1 MSHKKSKSIQVRLT
15 EQEWILIKQ
24 LTNNNPSEYLR
35 QLWLKRLNKQITIK
49 ISYQFYSHIDVTSN
63 VLQNFEQYIGGANH
77 TLIDPNNISI
87 KHYKNGNTK
96 IIWSGKINKSLIPKL
111 LKLQNNLNIL
121 NKDLL
126 IQQSNLKIKYNKDS
140 I

>member
-24 LTNNNPSEYLR
+24 LTNNNSSEYLR

-63 VLQNFEQYIGGANH
+63 VLQNFEQYVGGTNH
-77 TLIDPNNISI
+77 TLMDPNNISI

-96 IIWSGKINKSLIPKL
+96 ITWSGKIVKSLIPKL
-111 LKLQNNLNIL
+111 LNLNNNLDIL
-121 NKDLL
+121 NKNLPL
-126 IQQSNLKIKYNKDS
+126 QQPQIKIKYNKDS